1 MFRKLTS
8 TLLVALA
15 LCGSSAH
22 AQTKILISNDDG
34 WASAN
39 IRAQY
44 AALRAAGYN
53 VSLRRNPVKVEY
65 MSDYHGGVTCRLC
78 FLLLP

>member
-53 VSLRRNPVKVEY
+53 VSLR
-65 MSDYHGGVTCRLC
+65 
-78 FLLLP
+78 

>member
-15 LCGSSAH
+15 LCGSSVH
-22 AQTKILISNDDG
+22 AQNKILISNDDG

-53 VSLRRNPVKVEY
+53 VSLRRNLVKDEY
-65 MSDYHGGVTCRLC
+65 MSDYHGGVICRLC
-78 FLLLP
+78 SLPRL